1 METDDL
7 SQVWKA
13 LSDPT
18 RRRVLDLL
26 REQPHTT
33 GELSAEFEVSRYAVM
48 KHLNILEK
56 AGLIIVRREGRRR
69 WNHLNAVPLRR
80 IYERWVSAYES
91 HWAGALLQVKRI
103 AEHSRSAQREAQAM
117 DRFHIEQKVYIDAE
131 PLQVFDAL
139 TEPMAWWSHSFS
151 DSPHAIQLEP
161 QVGGRF
167 FEVFDES
174 GDGALYA
181 VVNYIKQ
188 GETLRMTGPMG
199 MRGAVVGVVRFDL
212 ESQNGG
218 TLLAL
223 SHRVIGEVDEETHI
237 GYDDGWRKLLETHLK
252 NFVER
257 GLRVRPATSST

>member
-1 METDDL
+1 METEDL

-26 REQPHTT
+26 REQPRTT
-33 GELSAEFEVSRYAVM
+33 GELSAEFAVSRYAVM
-48 KHLNILEK
+48 KHLNVLEK
-56 AGLIIVRREGRRR
+56 AGLIVVRRKGRQR

-80 IYERWVSAYES
+80 IYERWVSTYES
-91 HWAGALLQVKRI
+91 HWAGTLLQIKRA
-103 AEHSRSAQREAQAM
+103 AEQSATTQREVKAM
-117 DRFHIEQKVYIDAE
+117 DRFHIEQKVYIEAE

-151 DSPHAIQLEP
+151 DPPHAILLEP
-161 QVGGRF
+161 KVGGRF

-181 VVNYIKQ
+181 VVDYVKR

-199 MRGAVVGVVRFDL
+199 MRGPVVGFIRFDL
-212 ESQNGG
+212 EAQGGG

-223 SHRVIGEVDEETHI
+223 SHRIVGEVDEETRT
-237 GYDDGWRKLLETHLK
+237 GYDEGWRDLLETHLK

-257 GLRVRPATSST
+257 GLRLRPASI